1 MSPLW
6 VNVVKVAFVAV
17 IYLYLW
23 FVARAVAS
31 HLSATA
37 TQRSRPSPTGA
48 PEAVI
53 VAISDQS
60 GTARNVEVRGPLVV
74 GRGAV
79 DIVIDDPFASDR
91 HVRLDLRAGRLVVED
106 LGSTN
111 GTLVNDTVIHV
122 PTTVGRGDRVTMGTT
137 TLEVR

>member
-1 MSPLW
+1 MSPMW
-6 VNVVKVAFVAV
+6 VNVVKVVFIGV

-23 FVARAVAS
+23 YVARAVAS
-31 HLSATA
+31 HLKAA
-37 TQRSRPSPTGA
+37 PSRQPQAPSSTPSDV
-48 PEAVI
+48 VI
-53 VAISDQS
+53 VVITDQA
-60 GTARNVEVRGPLVV
+60 GTTRHVEVRRPVIV

-91 HVRLDLRAGRLVVED
+91 HLRLDLNAGRLVVED

-122 PTTVGRGDRVTMGTT
+122 PTIIGRGDSVRVGTT
-137 TLEVR
+137 TLELK

>member
-1 MSPLW
+1 MSPIW
-6 VNVVKVAFVAV
+6 VNAVKVAFIGV

-23 FVARAVAS
+23 YVARAVAT
-31 HLSATA
+31 HLKASP
-37 TQRSRPSPTGA
+37 SRRPQPSPTPSEVAVVTITDRSGA
-48 PEAVI
+48 
-53 VAISDQS
+53 
-60 GTARNVEVRGPLVV
+60 TRHVEVRRPVIV

-91 HVRLDLRAGRLVVED
+91 HLRLDVNAGRLVVED

-122 PTTVGRGDRVTMGTT
+122 PTIIGRGDTVRVGTT
-137 TLEVR
+137 MLEVK

>member
-6 VNVVKVAFVAV
+6 VNVVKVAFIGV

-23 FVARAVAS
+23 YVARAVAA
-31 HLSATA
+31 HLTTPS
-37 TQRSRPSPTGA
+37 SRRRQPSPT
-48 PEAVI
+48 PSDVAVVTI
-53 VAISDQS
+53 TDRA
-60 GTARNVEVRGPLVV
+60 GTTRHVEVRRPLVV

-91 HVRLDLRAGRLVVED
+91 HLRLDVNAGRLVVED

-122 PTTVGRGDRVTMGTT
+122 PTIIGRGDSIRVGTT
-137 TLEVR
+137 TLEVK